1 MWSKI
6 IIGAAALFLFGA
18 FLFYKNNEALV
29 GIEFPQAKNLMEKV
43 ETLSKDVTRDQYT
56 ETYAQMRKKYFE
68 DELAKYT
75 AKNDE
80 LTQSLTE
87 AKEKI
92 TKAEQ
97 EAQAIEETLKTQ
109 QKELSESMKS
119 IVTAAGMED
128 EVDADLNTVLGRIG
142 SIYQANLHQQQEN
155 ATVKAQCDALVAR
168 SQGLNK
174 SIDSQKKL
182 ASDRNARL
190 APADLSARVINT
202 ASKWNYVIIDA
213 GSNKDVC
220 IGSRLAV
227 MRGDEKITELN
238 VTTVEGTRA
247 GADIVLDT
255 LAPGESVH
263 VGDRVISI
271 RNGK

>member
-18 FLFYKNNEALV
+18 FLFYKNHQALV
-29 GIEFPQAKNLMEKV
+29 TIEFPQAKSLMEKT
-43 ETLSKDVTRDQYT
+43 ETLSKDITRDQYT

-75 AKNDE
+75 ADNEK
-80 LTQSLTE
+80 LTE
-87 AKEKI
+87 ELAVAKEKI

-97 EAQAIEETLKTQ
+97 DAQAIEETLATQ

-142 SIYQANLHQQQEN
+142 EIYQANLRQQQEN
-155 ATVKAQCDALVAR
+155 ATVKAQCDALVTR

-174 SIDSQKKL
+174 SIDEQKKL

-190 APADLSARVINT
+190 APADLEARVVNA

-227 MRGDEKITELN
+227 MRGDDKITELN
-238 VTTVEGTRA
+238 VTTVEGNRS
-247 GADIVLDT
+247 GADIILDT
-255 LAPGESVH
+255 LMPGESVH

>member
-18 FLFYKNNEALV
+18 FLFYKNHQALV
-29 GIEFPQAKNLMEKV
+29 SIEFPQAKNLMEKT
-43 ETLSKDVTRDQYT
+43 ETLSKDIARDQYT

-68 DELAKYT
+68 DQLAKYT
-75 AKNDE
+75 ADNEKMAGE
-80 LTQSLTE
+80 LAAS
-87 AKEKI
+87 KEKI

-97 EAQAIEETLKTQ
+97 DALAIEETLKNQ
-109 QKELSESMKS
+109 QKDLSESMKS
-119 IVTAAGMED
+119 IVTAAGMEG

-142 SIYQANLHQQQEN
+142 EIYQANLQQQQSN
-155 ATVKAQCDALVAR
+155 ATVKAQVDALVSR

-190 APADLSARVINT
+190 APADLDARIVNA

-227 MRGDEKITELN
+227 MRDGEKITELN
-238 VTTVEGTRA
+238 VTTVEGNRA

-255 LAPGESVH
+255 LVPGESVH
-263 VGDRVISI
+263 VGDCVISV
-271 RNGK
+271 RNAQ